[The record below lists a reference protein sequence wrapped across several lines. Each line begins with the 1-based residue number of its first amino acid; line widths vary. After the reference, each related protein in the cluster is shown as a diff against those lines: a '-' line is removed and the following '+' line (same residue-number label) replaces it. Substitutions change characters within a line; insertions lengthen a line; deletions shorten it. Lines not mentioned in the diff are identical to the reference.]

1 MSDPEPD
8 PAATDLLHDP
18 LLRTAPTI
26 EGFKVLDPAVLYAK
40 VGQGG
45 MGAVYR
51 GRHCKLDLDV
61 AVKCLKPSL
70 AADSPEFIARF
81 EREARLCASL
91 AHQNVVRVMDVRQQD
106 GLHWLVMEFVR
117 GETVRERVQRK
128 GPLAEAEA
136 LAILH
141 GACAGLA
148 EAHGR
153 GIVHRDIKPDNLMVS
168 LEGRVKVADL
178 GLAKGNV
185 AGDQSLSLASGV
197 MGTPQY
203 MAPEQWDSPDIGS
216 SADVWA
222 LGAVLYFV
230 LTGEHGIDGATFA
243 VMARR
248 VQEHDFPSLATKC
261 PALRPAVL
269 QLFARCIARRPADRF
284 ASAKELLAAL
294 TPLVTIGEEQLADA
308 GAERKPSRLGTV
320 TPPPRQTLLR
330 IRAKLETG
338 TGIGGAR
345 AAAEAPTI
353 PSPGGTERMPP
364 PRAARRARWPWLF
377 ATVLL
382 VGGGVAAYGYQDGW
396 FDDPAAWEA
405 TLRLAEARTLY
416 SDAQQ
421 LLPQPDGLDAAIE
434 KLERVVE
441 LQPDFPAAKQLLARG
456 LDKRAEQLTGI
467 DLDRAYEASLQASE
481 LDPNNTLASERRE
494 QLRKKL
500 SGRLFVGLDV
510 TAPPHHATVP
520 GARFVVRGKVDAKDV
535 RKVVLVV
542 QAVADNG
549 EPRQGVEVQRLP
561 ATLAAGELDVV
572 VTARVSGWHS
582 LALVAEDRHGVT
594 AGTLPSRVLV
604 PGTAASA
611 GAAPDPRAV
620 APQVCWNGAGCELR
634 PIPVR
639 TFRMGS
645 LELELDRDV
654 DELQHSVTLRE
665 PFWIGSTEVTQQQWV
680 TVMATGP
687 WAAADAPPAEPGA
700 DPATSVTWAMANE
713 FCAALTEREREAGR
727 LPEGYLYCLP
737 TEAQWEL
744 AALGGRDG
752 NDFPHGDDAEQ
763 LSQHAVFG
771 GGELL
776 LQPVGSKLA
785 NAFGLF
791 DLAGNV
797 DEWCAD
803 AADGDRRVA
812 NASADGA
819 VEPLLLDGEQRLV
832 RGGSYRSPAAD
843 CRCAA
848 RRALPPETAADWLGF
863 RVVLAK
869 R

>member
-1 MSDPEPD
+1 MSAPD

-18 LLRTAPTI
+18 LLRTAPVI
-26 EGFKVLDPAVLYAK
+26 EGFKVLDPAVLYQK

-141 GACAGLA
+141 GAAAGLA

-203 MAPEQWDSPDIGS
+203 MAPEQWDSPDIGP

-243 VMARR
+243 AMARR
-248 VQEHDFPSLATKC
+248 VQEHDFPSLASKC

-269 QLFARCIARRPADRF
+269 QLFARCVARRPADRF
-284 ASAKELLAAL
+284 ATAKELLAAL
-294 TPLVTIGEEQLADA
+294 TPLVTIGEDQLADA
-308 GAERKPSRLGTV
+308 GAEREVGQLGTV

-338 TGIGGAR
+338 GEPAGGR
-345 AAAEAPTI
+345 DAAEAPTI
-353 PSPGGTERMPP
+353 PSPGGTLRMPSP
-364 PRAARRARWPWLF
+364 NVVRRARWPWLL

-396 FDDPAAWEA
+396 FEDEA
-405 TLRLAEARTLY
+405 EWQAVMRLAEARGLF
-416 SDAQQ
+416 SDAKL
-421 LLPQPDGLDAAIE
+421 LLPAPDGLDAAIG
-434 KLERVVE
+434 KLERVLE
-441 LQPDFPAAKQLLARG
+441 LRPDFDPAKPLLSRA
-456 LDKRAEQLTGI
+456 LDKRAEQLTETE
-467 DLDRAYEASLQASE
+467 LDRAYEAAQRAVE
-481 LDPNNTLASERRE
+481 LDATNSLAVERTE
-494 QLRKKL
+494 ALRQKL
-500 SGRLFVGLDV
+500 RGRLFFGLDI
-510 TAPPHHATVP
+510 TTPPHQAVADGT
-520 GARFVVRGKVDAKDV
+520 RFVVRGKVKAKDV
-535 RKVVLVV
+535 RKVTVVVVPVL
-542 QAVADNG
+542 AG
-549 EPRQGVEVQRLP
+549 GTPRPGHAEQRLP
-561 ATLAAGELDVV
+561 ATLAAGEFDVV
-572 VTARVSGWHS
+572 VTARTSGWHILG
-582 LALVAEDRHGVT
+582 LAAEDRHAVT
-594 AGTLPSRVLV
+594 AATLPSWVLV
-604 PGTAASA
+604 PGAEGTP
-611 GAAPDPRAV
+611 GQTPDPRSAMPAV
-620 APQVCWNGAGCELR
+620 LWNGAGCELR
-634 PIPVR
+634 PVPVR
-639 TFRMGS
+639 TFRMGTH
-645 LELELDRDV
+645 ELELDRDV
-654 DELQHSVTLRE
+654 DEQQHTVTLRE
-665 PFWIGSTEVTQQQWV
+665 PFWIASTEVTQQQWV
-680 TVMATGP
+680 AVMASRP
-687 WAAADAPPAEPGA
+687 WAAVDAPPVDPGSE
-700 DPATSVTWAMANE
+700 PATMVTWAMANE
-713 FCAALTEREREAGR
+713 FCTALTEREREAGR
-727 LPEGYLYCLP
+727 LPDGYCYCLP

-752 NDFPHGDDAEQ
+752 SDFPHGDDAEQ
-763 LSQHAVFG
+763 LAQHAAFG
-771 GGELL
+771 GGAMLP
-776 LQPVGSKLA
+776 QPVGSKTA

-791 DLAGNV
+791 DMSGNV

-803 AADGDRRVA
+803 ASDGDRMVA

-819 VEPLLLDGEQRLV
+819 IEPLLQDGEQRLV

-848 RRALPPETAADWLGF
+848 RRALPPATAADWLGF